1 MKIIVDVKNY
11 ARHEYIHYMSR
22 GEEVKAPSNPEYIV
36 GQLVVIPSDEDGKLE
51 VAVVLGCIDVEG
63 FEEIR
68 TDSSGMVSIDTVKPF
83 KLSDLE
89 DDNVICRDVIRK
101 EIEGFKVTRN
111 WETFEY
117 TIEEPA

>member
-1 MKIIVDVKNY
+1 
-11 ARHEYIHYMSR
+11 MSR

-36 GQLVVIPSDEDGKLE
+36 GQLVVIPSNEDGKLE

-68 TDSSGMVSIDTVKPF
+68 TDSSGMVSIDTVKLF